1 MAGKMVR
8 IRIITGGVNSGK
20 SAKFLRLWREA
31 GARLVNQPAG
41 LYSEKIQG
49 ADGATIGYNL
59 ALLPSWEILPFAFP
73 RETILPET
81 AGDYYFQ
88 GKFAFLQKTFQ
99 MAERHIL
106 RALEPS
112 ADGSV
117 WIDEIGNLE
126 LKGFGFDAL
135 LSAVF
140 KSNREITFT
149 VRSSLLGNVVA
160 KYGIMACELL

>member
-1 MAGKMVR
+1 MAR

-88 GKFAFLQKTFQ
+88 GKFAFLKKTFQ

-106 RALEPS
+106 RALEHS

-117 WIDEIGNLE
+117 WIDEIGSLE
-126 LKGFGFDAL
+126 LKGSGFDAL
-135 LSAVF
+135 LGVLF
-140 KSNREITFT
+140 KSTREVTFT
-149 VRSSLLGNVVA
+149 VRRSLLEKVVA
-160 KYGIMACELL
+160 RYEIKTYELL